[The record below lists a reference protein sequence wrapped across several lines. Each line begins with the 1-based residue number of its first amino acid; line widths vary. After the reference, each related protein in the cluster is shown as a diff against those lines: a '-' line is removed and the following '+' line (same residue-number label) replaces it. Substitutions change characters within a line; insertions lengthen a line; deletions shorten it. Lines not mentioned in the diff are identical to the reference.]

1 MEYVVFASKDL
12 LKNLVSFQRMFR
24 FLIFY
29 RSLA

>member
-24 FLIFY
+24 IELKKD
-29 RSLA
+29 

>member
-24 FLIFY
+24 RELKKD
-29 RSLA
+29 